1 MSTFERSMAGATTP
15 PRRSGRT
22 PDFCGPEFSASPA
35 LPGSRRGEATQ
46 RTYLEDSAVTVQ
58 IRGSHGQ
65 VAVGDSAATLAAK
78 KPVSS
83 LDAWLGPDS
92 QLRRA
97 RSLPTAAFE
106 GSPAPHPC
114 RSLAPHLVL
123 DFGPSGSSEDDRV
136 TRLRPAKEAI
146 LCLACGS
153 QLATDANFC
162 PKCGRSRES
171 HELREI
177 REERPKRPER
187 RVHLNR
193 RAMSSGS
200 SGDQVRRGASLS
212 RRQILPSDSEEVTLE
227 PEAVKV
233 SSRKKTSSRPRR
245 AMISE
250 ARSGDDK
257 SQEAKTDEAL
267 DQAKALAA
275 KQAEADEA
283 AAEARASAEARVAAE
298 AEAAAAAAEA
308 IASAE
313 ARAEAEARAS
323 SATAEAEAA
332 LQARRAAEAK
342 AQAAAE
348 SLSAAEQRIAAAAQ
362 TAAEAKSAA
371 DAWAAEAKANADAK
385 AAAHVRL
392 TALRNE
398 AASASDRV
406 AGLGELNE
414 RLRWG
419 LLAAGLRQKELCLAT
434 RLLRVAVGD
443 FRRAQDTQ
451 RRWRQVAF
459 QVQKRQVQRVGQVA
473 RAVAEE
479 LQCHSA
485 AGEKCQALAAQLR
498 RRAVR
503 RLAAAVAAAG
513 RRRRCGRQMVLALQ
527 ACARRYKADALSC
540 LRRACH
546 AGWRCDLFGR
556 ALRARQM
563 EQRLRRALKGW
574 RLVQA
579 RPRRLA
585 AALRAPMGRC
595 GRWALQR
602 LARHGLELRWE
613 QRLGRAVAA
622 KAQSIQH
629 ESQQRLEAVRGQME
643 ERVYGLSGQKEELLH
658 RLATSMAREVKLISS
673 LADRQLLGCA
683 WAQWQLWRRR
693 RAAARRLGRLLL
705 RHLRRRHL
713 QIWRR
718 QTEVDAL
725 SYLEVQ
731 IDCFD
736 SFTSKRNALCWR
748 VLRRCGGLWTSE
760 LQDLTLV
767 AALGAWRLGAEAA
780 ERRRQRRALACHR
793 LQAAGLQLLRRR
805 MWAPWLSWQQAEVRS
820 LSTVMRQVEEAHA
833 REEVEQLK
841 EELDKTRRQA
851 ASQHD
856 TLAAEFSQL
865 RSGQLALEQS
875 SRVAAAAWL
884 RRGWASLARQLRG
897 AALRAMLRPL
907 AAVRAWQ
914 LRSEALC
921 SSWRFLCSALLRAQP
936 WHFRS
941 SIALQAAE
949 KMRLRALQV
958 EQAEIERAKEVSRS
972 AAMDGLMKSLVS
984 SLHRALR
991 DRLLCWQRACLWGGR
1006 QAAEGR
1012 GCALAELCVKWTAA
1026 RQLKKC
1032 LGAWHGRATG
1042 PRRLAAALAVP
1053 MSQGL
1058 SWAFRKLQC
1067 VAVRKRQAAL
1077 RSACW
1082 GAAAR
1087 RQRLRRL
1094 VDFFRAWR
1102 GDALGARLR
1111 QRRTRHLEC
1120 RKRLRLCRSAF
1131 RSWIELGAYF
1141 RKLHRMMA
1149 LLRRSWRFGGLV
1161 RWRLQDARRSAKTGA
1176 EQRGH
1181 EELRRALAQQKVS
1194 CEYFVEAQSRE
1205 CAARTA
1211 KAEMQRERAYHEQVQ
1226 ALQQRAL
1233 AANHEAQ
1240 EEEHR
1245 LQLRVAKM
1253 EEEMQE
1259 ANQKSEKAMEQMLQ
1273 EKQRAVELQTCIA
1286 EDQEK
1291 NIRNLED
1298 LLKEQGELLAHERK
1312 DHERLQLRFT
1322 EAEDQEKVIRS
1333 LEERL
1338 KEQGEQLARERKD
1351 HLRSLDALRAS
1362 SAMSESKY
1370 CLLQE
1375 QAEMQRERA
1384 YHEQVQALQQRAS
1397 AANHEAQEEE
1407 HRLQLRVAKMEEEMQ
1422 ETHQKSEKAMEQMLQ
1437 EKQRAVELQTSIAE
1451 DQEKNIRNLEDLLK
1465 EQEQQL
1471 TRERKEHLRGVD
1483 SLRASAAMSES
1494 KSCLLQEQ
1502 VVALRQQ
1509 LQREQQEL
1517 MASERAWSSDR
1528 AALLC
1533 AVTNSSLPPSRAR
1546 TRSSSRRKASPA
1558 PASPAP
1564 GPGGSPGGAR
1574 CPWHGPGAARKLA
1587 PALM

>member
-1 MSTFERSMAGATTP
+1 
-15 PRRSGRT
+15 
-22 PDFCGPEFSASPA
+22 
-35 LPGSRRGEATQ
+35 
-46 RTYLEDSAVTVQ
+46 
-58 IRGSHGQ
+58 
-65 VAVGDSAATLAAK
+65 
-78 KPVSS
+78 
-83 LDAWLGPDS
+83 
-92 QLRRA
+92 
-97 RSLPTAAFE
+97 
-106 GSPAPHPC
+106 
-114 RSLAPHLVL
+114 
-123 DFGPSGSSEDDRV
+123 
-136 TRLRPAKEAI
+136 
-146 LCLACGS
+146 
-153 QLATDANFC
+153 
-162 PKCGRSRES
+162 
-171 HELREI
+171 
-177 REERPKRPER
+177 
-187 RVHLNR
+187 
-193 RAMSSGS
+193 MSSGS

-250 ARSGDDK
+250 AGDDK

-313 ARAEAEARAS
+313 
-323 SATAEAEAA
+323 
-332 LQARRAAEAK
+332 
-342 AQAAAE
+342 AAAE

-579 RPRRLA
+579 GHG
-585 AALRAPMGRC
+585 RACRGPAGAHGRC
-595 GRWALQR
+595 GSWALQR

-865 RSGQLALEQS
+865 
-875 SRVAAAAWL
+875 
-884 RRGWASLARQLRG
+884 
-897 AALRAMLRPL
+897 
-907 AAVRAWQ
+907 
-914 LRSEALC
+914 
-921 SSWRFLCSALLRAQP
+921 
-936 WHFRS
+936 
-941 SIALQAAE
+941 
-949 KMRLRALQV
+949 
-958 EQAEIERAKEVSRS
+958 
-972 AAMDGLMKSLVS
+972 
-984 SLHRALR
+984 
-991 DRLLCWQRACLWGGR
+991 
-1006 QAAEGR
+1006 
-1012 GCALAELCVKWTAA
+1012 CVKWTAA

-1211 KAEMQRERAYHEQVQ
+1211 KAEMQRERAYHEQ
-1226 ALQQRAL
+1226 AWACPEHAAL

-1245 LQLRVAKM
+1245 LQLRAKM

-1259 ANQKSEKAMEQMLQ
+1259 ANQKSEKAMEQMP
-1273 EKQRAVELQTCIA
+1273 APELAGATDA

>member
-1 MSTFERSMAGATTP
+1 
-15 PRRSGRT
+15 
-22 PDFCGPEFSASPA
+22 
-35 LPGSRRGEATQ
+35 
-46 RTYLEDSAVTVQ
+46 
-58 IRGSHGQ
+58 
-65 VAVGDSAATLAAK
+65 
-78 KPVSS
+78 
-83 LDAWLGPDS
+83 
-92 QLRRA
+92 
-97 RSLPTAAFE
+97 
-106 GSPAPHPC
+106 
-114 RSLAPHLVL
+114 
-123 DFGPSGSSEDDRV
+123 
-136 TRLRPAKEAI
+136 
-146 LCLACGS
+146 
-153 QLATDANFC
+153 
-162 PKCGRSRES
+162 
-171 HELREI
+171 
-177 REERPKRPER
+177 
-187 RVHLNR
+187 
-193 RAMSSGS
+193 MSSGS

-250 ARSGDDK
+250 AGDDK

-313 ARAEAEARAS
+313 
-323 SATAEAEAA
+323 
-332 LQARRAAEAK
+332 
-342 AQAAAE
+342 AAAE

-579 RPRRLA
+579 GHG
-585 AALRAPMGRC
+585 RACRGPAGAHGRC
-595 GRWALQR
+595 GSWALQR

-1211 KAEMQRERAYHEQVQ
+1211 KAEMQRERAYHEQ
-1226 ALQQRAL
+1226 AWACPEHAAL

-1245 LQLRVAKM
+1245 LQLRAKM

-1259 ANQKSEKAMEQMLQ
+1259 ANQKSEKAMEQMP
-1273 EKQRAVELQTCIA
+1273 APELAGATDA